1 MYSSA
6 PLNDSNITGRP
17 NLNNGIHTN
26 PITAGYVMIALSD
39 IFPEQTYGAVP
50 VIDRIEAV
58 EEYLAR
64 DRRIA
69 QTFNNRRFAFHGV
82 G

>member
-1 MYSSA
+1 MS
-6 PLNDSNITGRP
+6 
-17 NLNNGIHTN
+17 NGIQSN
-26 PITAGYVMIALSD
+26 PITAVYVMIALSD
-39 IFPEQTYGAVP
+39 IFPDQAYGAIP

-64 DRRIA
+64 DRRNA
-69 QTFNNRRFAFHGV
+69 QTFNNRRLGFHGV